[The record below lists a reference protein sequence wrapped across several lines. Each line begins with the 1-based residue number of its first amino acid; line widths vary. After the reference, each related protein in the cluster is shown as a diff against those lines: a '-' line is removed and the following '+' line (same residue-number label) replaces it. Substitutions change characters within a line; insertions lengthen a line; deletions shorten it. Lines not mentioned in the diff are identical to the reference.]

1 MGLAGKDLTK
11 LELAWVIAFPNAIT
25 MRSQA
30 AVVGNTLFLP
40 VGESNN
46 RLFAFDISDNVK
58 PCIQWI
64 YEGQQ
69 TLRTSA
75 GFGVRK
81 DGKKVVMV
89 GDMGGFVHMI
99 DAMNGKELWSAHM
112 GLFPG
117 IDLDRHACAGGRQ
130 GDRALLPV
138 RDHAGGAGQL

>member
-1 MGLAGKDLTK
+1 
-11 LELAWVIAFPNAIT
+11 

-46 RLFAFDISDNVK
+46 RLFAFDISDNIK

-64 YEGQQ
+64 YEGDQ

-75 GFGVRK
+75 GYGVRQ

-89 GDMGGFVHMI
+89 GDLSGVVHMI
-99 DAMNGKELWSAHM
+99 DAMNGKQLWAVHM
-112 GLFPG
+112 GLFLAPS
-117 IDLDRHACAGGRQ
+117 R
-130 GDRALLPV
+130 RA
-138 RDHAGGAGQL
+138 RRCWWATR